1 MNYKDHENLENN
13 VAFQLG
19 VLTSSVKS
27 LSDKIDTLPF
37 KDHEQRIEKLEQW
50 QNDWKVRGSL
60 LVLIGGA
67 VWTFLSSP
75 IEHFL
80 NGII

>member
-1 MNYKDHENLENN
+1 MQDKKDELQNN

-19 VLTSSVKS
+19 ALTASVKS
-27 LSDKIDTLPF
+27 LSDKIDSLPF
-37 KDHEQRIEKLEQW
+37 KDHEERIEKLEQW

-67 VWTFLSSP
+67 AWTFLSHP
-75 IEHFL
+75 VEQLLKVMF
-80 NGII
+80 